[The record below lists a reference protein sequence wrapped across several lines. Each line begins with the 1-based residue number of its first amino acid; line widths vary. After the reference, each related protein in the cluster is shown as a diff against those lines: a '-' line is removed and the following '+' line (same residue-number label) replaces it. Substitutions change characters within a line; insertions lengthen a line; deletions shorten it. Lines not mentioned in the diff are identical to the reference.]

1 MKTTPNCSTDRRPAF
16 PAFPALAAF
25 AVIVGMLSGC
35 GFDRTIAERTTLGGD
50 QAVWTLSPASLVS
63 INDTPATATT
73 SLTRSNWQP
82 VDFIVPVDGTV
93 HGPLWRWDPRPP
105 RDTARQK
112 ALYPT
117 AETALELA
125 GPLGPQAHEAFV
137 APFIAMGNA
146 FAVPV
151 LIFADPPGDFM
162 SPSAAT
168 LYKRSPK
175 GRSVAGPIPE
185 PPATAGEGQSSAP

>member
-1 MKTTPNCSTDRRPAF
+1 M
-16 PAFPALAAF
+16 
-25 AVIVGMLSGC
+25 VGMLSGC
-35 GFDRTIAERTTLGGD
+35 GFDRTIAERTTLGAD

-63 INDTPATATT
+63 INDTPATDTT

-93 HGPLWRWDPRPP
+93 HGPLWRWDARGPLE
-105 RDTARQK
+105 TARHK

-125 GPLGPQAHEAFV
+125 GPLGPQVREALV
-137 APFIAMGNA
+137 APLLAFGNSLA
-146 FAVPV
+146 LPALVFT
-151 LIFADPPGDFM
+151 DPPSDLM

-168 LYKRSPK
+168 LYKRSPR
-175 GRSVAGPIPE
+175 GRSIAGPIPE
-185 PPATAGEGQSSAP
+185 PPATASEPPSSAP